1 MESSKQPDWVSTRIP
16 VRSSRGAKLVLHH
29 VASLQRAG
37 SASKAGVILA
47 HGTFS
52 NYRTCGGLARYL
64 AEQGHDCWLLDFEGH
79 GCSDKVL
86 PPADFEAMFL
96 SGAIAALD
104 HIAETTE
111 GKIHWV
117 GHSGGG
123 LAALMALA
131 RRPEL
136 TERMHSLV
144 MLGSQ
149 ASDAGHSLSH
159 RTVLRLFLLL
169 TRMLGFVPAQ
179 VLRLGPENE
188 LAEVMLQWY
197 RWNLRARWQGAGGFD
212 YARALQEHGTM
223 VALPVLAMA
232 GTGDRFIA
240 PPEACRT
247 LHGLLPGTANVW
259 QECGVDQGFVE
270 DFTHS
275 RLISSRAAA
284 RQIWPR
290 IADWLAQTEARSL
303 SGNSDRNDGVSF

>member
-1 MESSKQPDWVSTRIP
+1 MEGSRQPDWVGTRIP
-16 VRSSRGAKLVLHH
+16 VPSSRGARLVLHH
-29 VASLQRAG
+29 VASEDKSGA
-37 SASKAGVILA
+37 SSKAGVILA

-64 AEQGHDCWLLDFEGH
+64 AERGHDCWLLDFEGH
-79 GCSDKVL
+79 GCSDKAL
-86 PPADFEAMFL
+86 PPPDFEAMFL
-96 SGAIAALD
+96 SGAFAALD
-104 HIAETTE
+104 HIDKTIG

-136 TERMHSLV
+136 AERMHSLV

-149 ASDAGHSLSH
+149 ASDAGHSVS
-159 RTVLRLFLLL
+159 RRAVLRLFLLL
-169 TRMLGFVPAQ
+169 TRLLGFVPARL
-179 VLRLGPENE
+179 LRLGPEDE
-188 LAEVMLQWY
+188 VAEVMLQWY
-197 RWNLRARWQGAGGFD
+197 RWNLRAQWQGVGDFD
-212 YARALQEHGTM
+212 YLKALQEQGST

-240 PPEACRT
+240 PPEACRK
-247 LHGLLPGTANVW
+247 LHALLPGSANVW
-259 QECGVDQGFVE
+259 QECGTDEGFVE

-290 IADWLAQTEARSL
+290 VADWLAQAEA
-303 SGNSDRNDGVSF
+303 GKV

>member
-1 MESSKQPDWVSTRIP
+1 METSKQPDWVSTRVP
-16 VRSSRGAKLVLHH
+16 VRSSRGAELVLHH
-29 VASLQRAG
+29 VPSVDKVDCAN
-37 SASKAGVILA
+37 KAGVILA

-64 AEQGHDCWLLDFEGH
+64 AERGHDCWLLDFEGH

-96 SGAIAALD
+96 SGAIAAVD
-104 HIAETTE
+104 HIAAITE

-131 RRPEL
+131 RQPEL

-149 ASDAGHSLSH
+149 ACDAGHSVSH

-169 TRMLGFVPAQ
+169 TRMLGFVPAR

-188 LAEVMLQWY
+188 VAEVMLQWY
-197 RWNLRARWQGAGGFD
+197 RWNLHAHWQGA
-212 YARALQEHGTM
+212 
-223 VALPVLAMA
+223 
-232 GTGDRFIA
+232 
-240 PPEACRT
+240 
-247 LHGLLPGTANVW
+247 
-259 QECGVDQGFVE
+259 
-270 DFTHS
+270 
-275 RLISSRAAA
+275 
-284 RQIWPR
+284 
-290 IADWLAQTEARSL
+290 
-303 SGNSDRNDGVSF
+303 